1 MAESQETSHKG
12 EKRSAYSME
21 FKKQV
26 ICFAEKN
33 SNRGAAVKFHIDVK
47 RVREWRQKKDKIVA
61 MKSKRKRL
69 DGAGKKLMDEQL
81 EEDLLKWIL
90 ERRSNMLRVSRKLIM
105 FKAKLMFD
113 EMCGEDSTKKD
124 SFVASRG
131 WLQKFMKKNYLSCR

>member
-1 MAESQETSHKG
+1 MLC
-12 EKRSAYSME
+12 R
-21 FKKQV
+21 
-26 ICFAEKN
+26 KN

-113 EMCGEDSTKKD
+113 EMCGEDSTEKD

-131 WLQKFMKKNYLSCR
+131 WLQKFMKRNCHSCR